1 MQNRQTLLFDCD
13 GVLYPL
19 TQLSTQ
25 DIVTAMKE
33 TYRQDLG
40 LSGAEQQKISA
51 ETRQANRLGMFNY
64 IKAMCEYKN
73 YDFEQFC
80 SQMAERIDYG
90 NIAYNRNLARVIFH
104 VAKHYNIGILT
115 NNSRAH
121 VAKVFEHAFGKSLEE
136 TEANGVKIFDITA
149 TEENGVFWRKQ
160 PEGLALICRRNGYQP
175 AQTTLFDDAPAN
187 IESAHQIGMQG
198 VLINEQMSLQKAL
211 MPFLKIRDK
220 SFER

>member
-1 MQNRQTLLFDCD
+1 MPNRQTLLFDCD

-19 TQLSTQ
+19 SQLPTQ
-25 DIVTAMKE
+25 DIVAAMKE

-51 ETRQANRLGMFNY
+51 ETRQTNRLGMFNY
-64 IKAMCEYKN
+64 IKAMCEYKKYN
-73 YDFEQFC
+73 FEQFC
-80 SQMAERIDYG
+80 AQMAERINYS
-90 NIAYNRNLARVIFH
+90 NIGYNRGLTQMIFQ
-104 VAKHYNIGILT
+104 ASKHYNVGILT
-115 NNSRAH
+115 NNCRAH
-121 VAKVFEHAFGKSLEE
+121 LAKVFEHAFGKSLEE

>member
-73 YDFEQFC
+73 YDFKQFC

-90 NIAYNRNLARVIFH
+90 NIAYNRNLVRVIFH

-121 VAKVFEHAFGKSLEE
+121 VAKVFEHALGKSLEE
-136 TEANGVKIFDITA
+136 TEANGVRIFDITA
-149 TEENGVFWRKQ
+149 TAENGVFWCKQ
-160 PEGLALICRRNGYQP
+160 PEGLLLICQRNGYEP

-187 IESAHQIGMQG
+187 IESAHQVGMQG